1 MSIKDIGKSTSGISQ
16 YVRTAEKLL
25 AAGRYRIALDA
36 LSVAQEF
43 DPHNSSLPN
52 IIERALVLE
61 ANSAVN
67 DAAKQEGSNGNGRR
81 PYLSVTVGK
90 HFESGVKDE
99 ETPLTAEEVHT
110 RVKMLVD
117 AANVFLGRGLNE
129 SAFES
134 LMRAYLL
141 DPLAPE
147 VISGEKSILP
157 VLEVMGDGPG
167 GKISTRT
174 SSEDRTTESN
184 SASLKE
190 APLKRGSLLRR
201 WMQGR

>member
-1 MSIKDIGKSTSGISQ
+1 MSTRDIGKSATGVSQ

-25 AAGRYRIALDA
+25 AAGRYRTALEA

-43 DPHNSSLPN
+43 DPHNSFLPN
-52 IIERALVLE
+52 IIERALILE
-61 ANSAVN
+61 AESAEN
-67 DAAKQEGSNGNGRR
+67 NAAKQGGSNGNGRR
-81 PYLSVTVGK
+81 HSLPVTVAK
-90 HFESGVKDE
+90 QFESGVKGDE
-99 ETPLTAEEVHT
+99 LPLSSEDVHR

-147 VISGEKSILP
+147 VISGEQKILP
-157 VLEVMGDGPG
+157 VIEMMGDRRRA
-167 GKISTRT
+167 TARL
-174 SSEDRTTESN
+174 SSDDRTIQSN
-184 SASLKE
+184 SASLND
-190 APLKRGSLLRR
+190 APLKGGSLLRR